1 MDTVDCGAVVWW
13 WWQEVGRG
21 VTPQFGDST
30 SKHPVWLKMDVT
42 DHFGESSSIS
52 SVCHQL
58 AALGLFPLSLVV
70 PCLTKGQHDDLI
82 TLSCERNWKDN
93 PTPFPTQAS
102 VLIWGSWRRS
112 VSMRKERVSRGA
124 VGLTPPLL
132 SLKNNFYF
140 RFLTPKMQNV
150 TRRKGNTANTML
162 FSLILWLGAIQRRSL
177 DTRVSPEIQCDNL
190 S

>member
-30 SKHPVWLKMDVT
+30 SKHPVGLEMDVT

-70 PCLTKGQHDDLI
+70 PCLIKGQHDDLI

-93 PTPFPTQAS
+93 LTPFPAQAS

-112 VSMRKERVSRGA
+112 VSVREREREYWEAWGYQH
-124 VGLTPPLL
+124 L
-132 SLKNNFYF
+132 SSSLYF
-140 RFLTPKMQNV
+140 RFLTPK
-150 TRRKGNTANTML
+150 NT
-162 FSLILWLGAIQRRSL
+162 GCQ
-177 DTRVSPEIQCDNL
+177 EE
-190 S
+190 